1 LNSGHNTLIILKMEV
16 NLQRGKVKWYS
27 EEKGYGFIEIEEGN
41 DVFVHFSSV
50 LEEGY
55 KSLEDCQ
62 EVEFEIID
70 GDRGPE
76 ASNVRK
82 L

>member
-1 LNSGHNTLIILKMEV
+1 M
-16 NLQRGKVKWYS
+16 QRGKVKWYS
-27 EEKGYGFIEIEEGN
+27 EEKGYGFIEVKEGN
-41 DVFVHFSSV
+41 DVFVRFSSI
-50 LEEGY
+50 LEKGY
-55 KSLEDCQ
+55 KSLEDEQ

>member
-1 LNSGHNTLIILKMEV
+1 M
-16 NLQRGKVKWYS
+16 QRGKVKWYS
-27 EEKGYGFIEIEEGN
+27 EEKGYGFIEVKEGN
-41 DVFVHFSSV
+41 DVFVRFSSI

-55 KSLEDCQ
+55 KSLEDGQ
-62 EVEFEIID
+62 GVEFEIID

-76 ASNVRK
+76 ASSVRK

>member
-1 LNSGHNTLIILKMEV
+1 MEV

-27 EEKGYGFIEIEEGN
+27 EEKGYGFIEVKEGN
-41 DVFVHFSSV
+41 DVFVRFSSI

-55 KSLEDCQ
+55 KSLEDGQ
-62 EVEFEIID
+62 EVEFEIVD

-76 ASNVRK
+76 ASSVRK

>member
-1 LNSGHNTLIILKMEV
+1 MEI

-27 EEKGYGFIEIEEGN
+27 EEKGYGFIEVKEGN
-41 DVFVHFSSV
+41 DVFVRFSSI

-55 KSLEDCQ
+55 KSLEDGQ

>member
-1 LNSGHNTLIILKMEV
+1 MEV

-27 EEKGYGFIEIEEGN
+27 EEKGYGFIEVKEGN
-41 DVFVHFSSV
+41 DVFVRFSSI

-55 KSLEDCQ
+55 KSLEDRQ

>member
-1 LNSGHNTLIILKMEV
+1 MEV

-41 DVFVHFSSV
+41 DVFVRFSSI

-55 KSLEDCQ
+55 KSLEDRQ

>member
-1 LNSGHNTLIILKMEV
+1 MEV

-27 EEKGYGFIEIEEGN
+27 EEKGYGFIEVKEGN
-41 DVFVHFSSV
+41 DVFVRFSSI

-55 KSLEDCQ
+55 KSLEDGQ

-76 ASNVRK
+76 ASSVRK

>member
-1 LNSGHNTLIILKMEV
+1 MEV

-27 EEKGYGFIEIEEGN
+27 EEKGYGFIEVKEGN
-41 DVFVHFSSV
+41 DVFVRFSSI

-55 KSLEDCQ
+55 KSLEDGQ

>member
-1 LNSGHNTLIILKMEV
+1 
-16 NLQRGKVKWYS
+16 VKWYS
-27 EEKGYGFIEIEEGN
+27 EEKGYGFIEVEEGE
-41 DVFVHFSSV
+41 DIFVRFSAI

-55 KSLEDCQ
+55 KSLKDGQ
-62 EVEFEIID
+62 EVEFEIVE

-76 ASNVRK
+76 ASNVKK

>member
-1 LNSGHNTLIILKMEV
+1 LEID
-16 NLQRGKVKWYS
+16 LQRGKVKWYS
-27 EEKGYGFIEIEEGN
+27 EEKGYGFIEVEEGE
-41 DVFVHFSSV
+41 DIFVRFSAI

-55 KSLEDCQ
+55 KSLKDGQ
-62 EVEFEIID
+62 EVEFEIVE

-76 ASNVRK
+76 ASNVKK

>member
-1 LNSGHNTLIILKMEV
+1 MEV

-27 EEKGYGFIEIEEGN
+27 EEKGYGFIEVKEGN
-41 DVFVHFSSV
+41 DVFVRFSSI
-50 LEEGY
+50 LEKGY
-55 KSLEDCQ
+55 KSLEDEQ

>member
-1 LNSGHNTLIILKMEV
+1 MEV

-27 EEKGYGFIEIEEGN
+27 EEKGYGFIEVKEGN
-41 DVFVHFSSV
+41 DVFVRFSSI

-55 KSLEDCQ
+55 KSLEDGQ
-62 EVEFEIID
+62 GVEFEIID

-76 ASNVRK
+76 ASSVRK

>member
-1 LNSGHNTLIILKMEV
+1 
-16 NLQRGKVKWYS
+16 LQRGKVKWYS

-55 KSLEDCQ
+55 KSLEDGQ

>member
-1 LNSGHNTLIILKMEV
+1 M
-16 NLQRGKVKWYS
+16 QRGKVKWYS
-27 EEKGYGFIEIEEGN
+27 EEKGYGFIEVKEGN
-41 DVFVHFSSV
+41 DVFVRFSSI

-55 KSLEDCQ
+55 KSLEDRQ

>member
-1 LNSGHNTLIILKMEV
+1 MEV

-41 DVFVHFSSV
+41 DVFVRFSAI

-55 KSLEDCQ
+55 KSLEDEQ

-70 GDRGPE
+70 GYRGPE